1 MLNEREFLQ
10 DKDNP
15 SEKTKDHLILLRR
28 FFTNNSIKT
37 YKNLPERHNIKL
49 ISYFQKK
56 ELYKVAGKRM
66 KEREKSMTEK
76 LLKIKT
82 PIVLTIAG
90 SDSGGGAGIAADLK
104 TFAAL
109 GVHGTC
115 AITSVTAQ
123 NTTGVLKTF
132 DLTPETVA
140 SQIEA
145 VCTDMEVRWA
155 KSGMLAS
162 SEIVREVAKEVRKY
176 EISLVLDPVIAAEAG
191 GNLLRKEA
199 ISVLTEELLPLCK
212 VTTPNASEAGVLAGM
227 SVKTPEDAKIAARKI
242 TDLGVEAVIITG
254 GHLDATDLIY
264 EADSETFTRIPG
276 TFVKGGTHGTG
287 CTYSAAVTAFLAS
300 GENLEGAAR
309 KAKKFV
315 EKAILKSRPAGRGVS
330 PVNQLGAVL
339 EEKERYLVLRN
350 VKKAVSILEG
360 SPDFSKLIPEVGCNI
375 GMAIP
380 EADSYE
386 DVAAVEGRIVRYRG
400 RAVPVG
406 CVDFGASRH
415 IASIILASLRYDT
428 EIRAAINVKYSM
440 TALSACR
447 DMELGISSFDRAE
460 EPENSSIMDWGTAE
474 AIKKYGS
481 VPKVIYDKGG
491 QGKEPMIRFLGRCAT
506 EVAKLAVELAE
517 QIQ

>member
-1 MLNEREFLQ
+1 
-10 DKDNP
+10 
-15 SEKTKDHLILLRR
+15 
-28 FFTNNSIKT
+28 
-37 YKNLPERHNIKL
+37 
-49 ISYFQKK
+49 
-56 ELYKVAGKRM
+56 
-66 KEREKSMTEK
+66 MTEK
-76 LLKIKT
+76 PLKVKT

-162 SEIVREVAKEVRKY
+162 SEIVREVAKEVRKH
-176 EISLVLDPVIAAEAG
+176 ELSLVLDPVIAAEAG

-199 ISVLTEELLPLCK
+199 LSVLAEELLPFCK
-212 VTTPNASEAGVLAGM
+212 VTTPNASEAGALAGM
-227 SVKTPEDAKIAARKI
+227 TVKTPEDAKVAARKI
-242 TDLGVEAVIITG
+242 ADLGVEAVIVTG

-264 EADSETFTRIPG
+264 KADSETFTRVPG

-300 GENLEGAAR
+300 GEDLEEAAR

-315 EKAILKSRPAGRGVS
+315 EQAILRSRPAGRGVS

-339 EEKERYLVLRN
+339 EEKERYLVLREL
-350 VKKAVSILEG
+350 KDAVSILEG

-386 DVAAVEGRIVRYRG
+386 DIAAVEGRIVRHRG
-400 RAVPVG
+400 WAVPVG
-406 CVDFGASRH
+406 CVGFGTSRH
-415 IASIILASLRYDT
+415 VARIILSSLRYNP

-440 TALSACR
+440 ELLAACKE
-447 DMELGISSFDRAE
+447 MKLGISYFDRAE
-460 EPENSSIMDWGTAE
+460 EPENTSTMDWGTAE

-481 VPKVIYDKGG
+481 VPTVIYDKGG
-491 QGKEPMIRFLGRCAT
+491 SGKEPMIRLLGRCAT

-517 QIQ
+517 KTQ